1 MTSWCR
7 TYQVCSKNHCN
18 NWIWQDKLQH
28 GTRRRK
34 CGTWWTTT
42 TNNGKGKGQGHTNK
56 TKAYMSTTWPKK
68 TYQEALI
75 DAPPGL
81 TKPRPLRK
89 PKDQQQAAE
98 LLQAT
103 WDVIPD
109 TIQTKLQALGLGPQP
124 QEEPGLTDI
133 LKTHMASLPQ
143 EVQAVVTRL
152 TAPIPQTEKEIAQQ
166 LKQQV
171 TELKNQSIRKTQLQG
186 KLDQIKSQYAAM
198 LQDMQEIQTKL
209 NEGQQRLKQLSDKYM
224 AAVNQTPKP
233 EELGSEA
240 APTEPIPMAVESFV
254 TSLGISL
261 TEDQRSQ
268 LHGLLKRPNTDE
280 EDPTKRRKTE
290 SIPAT
295 PTGMLCG

>member
-1 MTSWCR
+1 MWHVVEHNHHQWQGQR
-7 TYQVCSKNHCN
+7 TRSHT
-18 NWIWQDKLQH
+18 QDQGLHVNYVAQEDLPR
-28 GTRRRK
+28 GLDRYTTR
-34 CGTWWTTT
+34 T
-42 TNNGKGKGQGHTNK
+42 H
-56 TKAYMSTTWPKK
+56 
-68 TYQEALI
+68 
-75 DAPPGL
+75 

-152 TAPIPQTEKEIAQQ
+152 TASIPQTEKEIAQQ

-240 APTEPIPMAVESFV
+240 TPAEPIPMAVESFV

>member
-1 MTSWCR
+1 
-7 TYQVCSKNHCN
+7 
-18 NWIWQDKLQH
+18 
-28 GTRRRK
+28 
-34 CGTWWTTT
+34 
-42 TNNGKGKGQGHTNK
+42 
-56 TKAYMSTTWPKK
+56 
-68 TYQEALI
+68 
-75 DAPPGL
+75 
-81 TKPRPLRK
+81 
-89 PKDQQQAAE
+89 
-98 LLQAT
+98 
-103 WDVIPD
+103 
-109 TIQTKLQALGLGPQP
+109 
-124 QEEPGLTDI
+124 
-133 LKTHMASLPQ
+133 MASLPQ

-171 TELKNQSIRKTQLQG
+171 TELKNQSIRETQLQG

-209 NEGQQRLKQLSDKYM
+209 NDGQKRLKQLSDKYM

-233 EELGSEA
+233 EELGSDA
-240 APTEPIPMAVESFV
+240 APAEPIPMAVESFV

-295 PTGMLCG
+295 PAGMLCG